1 MTCVCCSKRYE
12 LCKNIRIHNLL
23 DFIHKDVINTEKNEL
38 EYFTKENLIYINN
51 IDEIEVFDELIKDIS
66 KKYVNYTDFNKNIK
80 NIMFK
85 YATKKFKTDFLNYC
99 YNNMISKNISETIEY
114 HCYYMDEY
122 NKNILI
128 YYMIATAYIIN
139 GIQLI

>member
-66 KKYVNYTDFNKNIK
+66 KKYVNHTDFNKNIK
-80 NIMFK
+80 NIIFD
-85 YATKKFKTDFLNYC
+85 YSLGR
-99 YNNMISKNISETIEY
+99 I
-114 HCYYMDEY
+114 
-122 NKNILI
+122 
-128 YYMIATAYIIN
+128 
-139 GIQLI
+139 

>member
-1 MTCVCCSKRYE
+1 MTCVCCSKKYE

-23 DFIHKDVINTEKNEL
+23 NFIHKDVINTEKNEL
-38 EYFTKENLIYINN
+38 ENFTEENLIYINN

-66 KKYVNYTDFNKNIK
+66 KKYVNHTDFNKNIK
-80 NIMFK
+80 NIMFN

-99 YNNMISKNISETIEY
+99 YQNMISKNISETIEY
-114 HCYYMDEY
+114 HCYYMNES
-122 NKNILI
+122 NKNVLV